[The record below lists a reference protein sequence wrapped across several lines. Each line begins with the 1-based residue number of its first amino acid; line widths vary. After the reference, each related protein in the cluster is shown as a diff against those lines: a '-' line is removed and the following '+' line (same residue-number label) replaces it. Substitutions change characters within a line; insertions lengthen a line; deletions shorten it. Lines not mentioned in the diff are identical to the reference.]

1 MTGTLKAL
9 HAAPV
14 SSLSRNRISYPNL
27 VSSCIYILAWT
38 ICTILRIWIL
48 QTNVSDVALIDLHL
62 DRFTKW
68 KEEANMK
75 DAKKIPLENLR
86 RFLTSLKN
94 RYGDS
99 GIYVIFKS
107 PESLRWPYAIG
118 IRASSVNFFFHLL
131 YGKIP
136 LSKLSQVKFFF
147 PQLFKKKSLFTYLHT
162 IQKLEIVTELNL

>member
-9 HAAPV
+9 HDAPV
-14 SSLSRNRISYPNL
+14 SSLSRNGISYPNL

-62 DRFTKW
+62 DRLTKW

-99 GIYVIFKS
+99 GIYVIFRI

-118 IRASSVNFFFHLL
+118 IRASSVIFFFICYTEISL
-131 YGKIP
+131 YLNCHKWN
-136 LSKLSQVKFFF
+136 SFFHNY
-147 PQLFKKKSLFTYLHT
+147 FKKKSLFTYLHT